1 MKLRSLFTCLQSAAK
16 LVLLMMLSSE
26 GPISSCLMR
35 RPMSA
40 KPFAIVAL
48 VLAGMFGGSATVQAQ
63 FPYPNYNPY
72 IAQQQYFNNA
82 ARALSAP
89 AAFAGNNFAPNY
101 GPGNIYT

>member
-1 MKLRSLFTCLQSAAK
+1 MMAINRRPLFTCYRSPSK
-16 LVLLMMLSSE
+16 LVLSVMLSSE

-40 KPFAIVAL
+40 KRFVVVAL
-48 VLAGMFGGSATVQAQ
+48 VLAGMLGGSATVQAQ
-63 FPYPNYNPY
+63 YPNYNPY

-89 AAFAGNNFAPNY
+89 SAYAGSNFAPNY
-101 GPGNIYT
+101 GAGNIY